1 MGGNDRPA
9 KRLQRSRQNRIIAGV
24 CGGIAEYFGWS
35 PSTVRL
41 MFIASLLLP
50 GTQVVIYLVLWIVMP
65 NAPRD

>member
-9 KRLQRSRQNRIIAGV
+9 KRLQRSRRNRIVAGV

-41 MFIASLLLP
+41 AFIASLILP
-50 GTQVVIYLVLWIVMP
+50 GTQVIIYLVLWILMP
-65 NAPRD
+65 NAPRY